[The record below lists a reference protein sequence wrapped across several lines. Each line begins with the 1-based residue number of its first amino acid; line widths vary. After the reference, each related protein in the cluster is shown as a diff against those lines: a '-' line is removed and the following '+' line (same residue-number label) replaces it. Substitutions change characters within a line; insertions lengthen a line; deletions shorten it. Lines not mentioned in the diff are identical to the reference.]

1 MWKFSFF
8 LLGRIYYW
16 YQTNDT
22 LRKSHQLREG
32 AEFEFLDNR
41 SKIQIHKGGLYLV
54 YAQVCF
60 FIKGNAFSSDTFLTG
75 NWRLFEKLIYCLNSQ
90 TLSSLEVFD
99 MGQK

>member
-1 MWKFSFF
+1 MKIRLF

-75 NWRLFEKLIYCLNSQ
+75 N
-90 TLSSLEVFD
+90 
-99 MGQK
+99 